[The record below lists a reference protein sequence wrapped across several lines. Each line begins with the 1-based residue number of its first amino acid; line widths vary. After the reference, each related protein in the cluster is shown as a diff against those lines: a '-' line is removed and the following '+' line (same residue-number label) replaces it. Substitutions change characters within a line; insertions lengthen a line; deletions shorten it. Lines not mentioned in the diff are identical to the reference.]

1 MTGAA
6 SRALMAREIGAQP
19 EILAGAVGPLVAA
32 AAPLVPAPGAALWIC
47 GCGDGLF
54 AAETMARVGRERDIA
69 ITPVSAAALLWETL
83 PAPGDTCAAVSISGA
98 TARTVEAAARAR
110 AGGARVI
117 AVTVNPDSALARA
130 GDRTLRLPYTPI
142 TRATPHSLDHTMTL
156 LAIGA
161 LCGLGDDALRAAVD
175 ALAAADKP
183 MRAEAERVA
192 ARLSREAR
200 FFSLGCGSALGSA
213 GYGAAKLHE
222 AGGLTAV
229 ALEAENVTHGAH
241 FMMRRGDHAMLLGD
255 GGPGDRRTAA
265 LADGLRQLG
274 LGVSTAGLGRPPLAA
289 AFETALWA
297 QRLTL
302 AVAEA
307 FELDVTRPGGDGPAA
322 AVQSDWFA
330 WRNG

>member
-1 MTGAA
+1 M
-6 SRALMAREIGAQP
+6 R
-19 EILAGAVGPLVAA
+19 
-32 AAPLVPAPGAALWIC
+32 
-47 GCGDGLF
+47 
-54 AAETMARVGRERDIA
+54 
-69 ITPVSAAALLWETL
+69 
-83 PAPGDTCAAVSISGA
+83 
-98 TARTVEAAARAR
+98 
-110 AGGARVI
+110 
-117 AVTVNPDSALARA
+117 
-130 GDRTLRLPYTPI
+130 
-142 TRATPHSLDHTMTL
+142 
-156 LAIGA
+156 
-161 LCGLGDDALRAAVD
+161 LGDDALRAAVD

-192 ARLSREAR
+192 AGSPARRAFPRLR
-200 FFSLGCGSALGSA
+200 LALGSA

-322 AVQSDWFA
+322 AIQSDWFA

>member
-1 MTGAA
+1 VTAAA
-6 SRALMAREIGAQP
+6 SRALMVREIGAQP
-19 EILAGAVGPLVAA
+19 EILTGAVGPLVGA
-32 AAPLVPAPGAALWIC
+32 AAPLVPAPGAVLWIC

-54 AAETMARVGRERDIA
+54 AALTMARVGCAAGIA
-69 ITPVSAAALLWETL
+69 VRPVSAAALLWETM
-83 PAPGDTCAAVSISGA
+83 ATPGDSCAAVSISGA

-117 AVTVNPDSALARA
+117 AITVSPDSALARA
-130 GDRTLRLPYTPI
+130 ADRTLLLPYVPI

-156 LAIGA
+156 LALGT
-161 LCGLGDDALRAAVD
+161 LCGLGEGALQAAVD
-175 ALAAADKP
+175 ALAAAEKP

-192 ARLSREAR
+192 AGLSREAR
-200 FFSLGCGSALGSA
+200 FFFLGCGSALGSA

-222 AGGLTAV
+222 AGGLPAC

-241 FMMRRGDHAMLLGD
+241 FMMRRGDHAVLLGD

-265 LADGLRQLG
+265 LAGGLRRLG

-297 QRLTL
+297 QHLTL

-307 FELDVTRPGGDGPAA
+307 FDLDVTCPGGDGPAA

-330 WRNG
+330 WRDG